1 MKTQSNNKIH
11 TNKSLLTTVVIIAS
25 TFSLPLEAYESYHG
39 NPVIMDQFI
48 QLDAD
53 GDGLLTRQEITAQ
66 PALTREM
73 EISVSGSFDTGDFN
87 SDGMLDW
94 PEFLANEEEISAE

>member
-1 MKTQSNNKIH
+1 MNTQLNNKIC
-11 TNKSLLTTVVIIAS
+11 TNKSLLTTAVIIAAA
-25 TFSLPLEAYESYHG
+25 FSLPLQAYESYQG
-39 NPVIMDQFI
+39 NPVIVNQFI

-53 GDGLLTRQEITAQ
+53 GDGLLTREEVSAQ
-66 PALTREM
+66 PVLTRDM
-73 EISVSGSFDTGDFN
+73 DVSVVGSFDTGDFN

>member
-1 MKTQSNNKIH
+1 MNTQLNNKIC
-11 TNKSLLTTVVIIAS
+11 TNKSLLTTVVIITAA
-25 TFSLPLEAYESYHG
+25 FSLPLQAYESYQG
-39 NPVIMDQFI
+39 NPVIVNQFI

-53 GDGLLTRQEITAQ
+53 GDGLLTREEITAQ
-66 PALTREM
+66 PVLTREM
-73 EISVSGSFDTGDFN
+73 EVSVVGSFETGDFN

>member
-1 MKTQSNNKIH
+1 MNKQLNNKIC
-11 TNKSLLTTVVIIAS
+11 TNKSLLATVVIITAA
-25 TFSLPLEAYESYHG
+25 FSLPLQAYESYQG
-39 NPVIMDQFI
+39 NPVIVNQFI

-53 GDGLLTRQEITAQ
+53 GDGLLTREEVSAQ
-66 PALTREM
+66 PVLTRDM
-73 EISVSGSFDTGDFN
+73 DVSVVGSFDTGDFN